1 VGIAAD
7 ISLIV
12 VFGLLFGAIA
22 HRLGQPLLLGSIAA
36 GILLGP
42 HTGFITI
49 SDYHEIELLAEI
61 GIALLL
67 FSIGIE
73 FSFDSL
79 KSVRRVALAGTA
91 IQMGLTGLL
100 GFALGNLFGLDRVE
114 SMWLGA
120 LVSVSSTMVV
130 LKTLAG
136 SGVMGTL
143 SSRVML
149 GMLIA
154 QDLAVIPLMIV
165 MPQVSGPSIDWVE
178 LALAIGRAAIVLL
191 VLVAGGRRVVPWLMH
206 RVVNWGSRELFVLT
220 VITLGLGIG
229 YLSHLLGLSYA
240 LGAFV
245 AGLVLSES
253 DYGHQ
258 ALSDVIPLRD
268 LFGLLFFATVGM
280 LFDPGFLVRHAA
292 QVSILALALLVGK
305 GLLFG
310 GVTRLFGYRYIVP
323 LATAL
328 TMGQIGE
335 FSFLLA
341 QIGRKAGAIGE
352 ELHSL
357 VISGAVVTMV
367 LTPYLSRLAGPV
379 YRWQRRRTKP
389 ATVAVDSGDSP
400 SPDRPVVIAGAGRV
414 GRRIARL
421 LSTQAFEVVLIDFDH
436 RRVDA
441 ARDRGYA
448 VVFGDAAR
456 EPVLSAAGI
465 ERARLALVTVPTAV
479 DSLAVASRIRALA
492 PEAPLFVRTDAL
504 EERDELLKLD
514 AIHIVQPEF
523 EAALEL
529 AREAMEYLGVEDGVS
544 RVALKKERTERFVP
558 EVAHHTSAPAPGG
571 RPAK

>member
-1 VGIAAD
+1 MGIAAD
-7 ISLIV
+7 LSLIV

-36 GILLGP
+36 GVLLGP
-42 HTGFITI
+42 HTGLITI
-49 SDYHEIELLAEI
+49 SDVHEIELLAEI

-79 KSVRRVALAGTA
+79 KSVRKVALLGTA
-91 IQMGLTGLL
+91 IQMSLTGLL
-100 GFALGNLFGLDRVE
+100 GYFLGGFFGFAHVE
-114 SMWLGA
+114 ALWLGA

-165 MPQVSGPSIDWVE
+165 MPQVSGDSID
-178 LALAIGRAAIVLL
+178 LTALGWAIGRAAL
-191 VLVAGGRRVVPWLMH
+191 VLAILVVGGRRFVPWLMH
-206 RVVNWGSRELFVLT
+206 RVVGWGSRELFVLT

-253 DYGHQ
+253 EYGHQ

-268 LFGLLFFATVGM
+268 LFGLVFFATVGM
-280 LFDPGFLVRHAA
+280 LFDPVFLVENVG
-292 QVSILALALLVGK
+292 QVSLLALALLLGK

-310 GVTRLFGYRYIVP
+310 VVTRSFGFRYIVP
-323 LATAL
+323 IATAL

-341 QIGRKAGAIGE
+341 QIGRQAGAVGDD
-352 ELHSL
+352 LNSL
-357 VISGAVVTMV
+357 VVSVAVVTMV
-367 LTPYLSRLAGPV
+367 LTPYLARSAGPV
-379 YRWQRRRTKP
+379 YRWWRRQRPSEAP
-389 ATVAVDSGDSP
+389 AIDPHDAPVVT
-400 SPDRPVVIAGAGRV
+400 RPVVIAGAGRV
-414 GRRIARL
+414 GRRVARML
-421 LSTQAFEVVLIDFDH
+421 ATEGVEVVLIDFDH
-436 RRVDA
+436 RRATA
-441 ARDRGYA
+441 ARAAEYR
-448 VVFGDAAR
+448 VIFGDAAQG
-456 EPVLSAAGI
+456 PVLQAAGI
-465 ERARLALVTVPTAV
+465 ERAQLALVTLPKAV

-492 PEAPLFVRTDAL
+492 PDVPLFVRTDTL
-504 EERDELLKLD
+504 EEVDDLMALGAL
-514 AIHIVQPEF
+514 HIVQPEF

-529 AREAMEYLGVEDGVS
+529 AREAMETLEIDPQRVTTCLDG
-544 RVALKKERTERFVP
+544 ERTDRFTP
-558 EVAHHTSAPAPGG
+558 EVARQDLS
-571 RPAK
+571 

>member
-1 VGIAAD
+1 MGIAAD
-7 ISLIV
+7 LSLIV
-12 VFGLLFGAIA
+12 VFGLILGAIA

-36 GILLGP
+36 GVLLGP
-42 HTGFITI
+42 HTGLITI
-49 SDYHEIELLAEI
+49 SDVHEVELLAEI

-79 KSVRRVALAGTA
+79 KSVRKVALLGTT
-91 IQMGLTGLL
+91 IQMGLTGIFGYALGGFL
-100 GFALGNLFGLDRVE
+100 GFAHVE
-114 SMWLGA
+114 AMWLGA

-165 MPQVSGPSIDWVE
+165 MPQVSGATIDVMA
-178 LALAIGRAAIVLL
+178 LAGAIGRAAL
-191 VLVAGGRRVVPWLMH
+191 VLAILVVGGRRFVPWLMH
-206 RVVNWGSRELFVLT
+206 RIVTWGSRELFVLT

-229 YLSHLLGLSYA
+229 YLAHLLGLSYA

-253 DYGHQ
+253 EYGHQ

-268 LFGLLFFATVGM
+268 LFGLVFFATVGM
-280 LFDPGFLVRHAA
+280 LFDPGFLVENAGR
-292 QVSILALALLVGK
+292 VGLLALALLVGK

-310 GVTRLFGYRYIVP
+310 VVTRSFGYRLIVP

-341 QIGRKAGAIGE
+341 QLGRQAGAMGP

-357 VISGAVVTMV
+357 VVSAAVVTMV
-367 LTPYLSRLAGPV
+367 MTPYLARLAGPI
-379 YRWQRRRTKP
+379 YRWQRRHASPTEP
-389 ATVAVDSGDSP
+389 SVDPGDVP
-400 SPDRPVVIAGAGRV
+400 VVTRPVLIAGAGRV
-414 GRRIARL
+414 GLRVARL
-421 LSTQAFEVVLIDFDH
+421 LTAQDVEVVLVDFDH
-436 RRVDA
+436 RRVHA
-441 ARDRGYA
+441 AREAGHP
-448 VVFGDAAR
+448 VIFGDAAQG
-456 EPVLSAAGI
+456 PVLQAAGV
-465 ERARLALVTVPTAV
+465 ERARLAVVTLPAAV
-479 DSLAVASRIRALA
+479 DSLAVSSRIRALTA
-492 PEAPLFVRTDAL
+492 DVPLFVRTDTL
-504 EERDELLKLD
+504 EEVQDLLALG
-514 AIHIVQPEF
+514 AIHVVQPEF

-529 AREAMEYLGVEDGVS
+529 AREALEVLEVDPETIQS
-544 RVALKKERTERFVP
+544 SLQKERTDGFRP
-558 EVAHHTSAPAPGG
+558 LVA
-571 RPAK
+571 R

>member
-1 VGIAAD
+1 MGIAAD

-12 VFGLLFGAIA
+12 IFGLIFGAIA

-42 HTGFITI
+42 HTGLITI
-49 SDYHEIELLAEI
+49 SDLHEIELLAEI

-79 KSVRRVALAGTA
+79 KSVRRVALFGTM
-91 IQMGLTGLL
+91 IQMSLTGVFGYGL
-100 GFALGNLFGLDRVE
+100 GSLFGFGHVE
-114 SMWLGA
+114 ALWLGA

-165 MPQVSGPSIDWVE
+165 MPQVSGDTVDWVS
-178 LALAIGRAAIVLL
+178 LGGAIGKAAVVLMVMVIGGRKLVPRLMHAIVS
-191 VLVAGGRRVVPWLMH
+191 
-206 RVVNWGSRELFVLT
+206 WGSRELFVLA

-240 LGAFV
+240 LGAFI

-253 DYGHQ
+253 EYGHQ

-280 LFDPGFLVRHAA
+280 LFDPAFLIAHVW
-292 QVSILALALLVGK
+292 QVSSLAIMLLIGK

-310 GVTRLFGYRYIVP
+310 LITRAFGYRYIVP
-323 LATAL
+323 IATAL

-341 QIGRKAGAIGE
+341 QLGRQTGSVGP

-357 VISGAVVTMV
+357 VISAAVVTMV
-367 LTPYLSRLAGPV
+367 VTPYLARLAGPIH
-379 YRWQRRRTKP
+379 RWRRRHRTDTPP
-389 ATVAVDSGDSP
+389 ALEDMDVA
-400 SPDRPVVIAGAGRV
+400 RPVVIAGAGRV
-414 GRRIARL
+414 GRRVARM
-421 LSTQAFEVVLIDFDH
+421 LSSHGIDVVMIDFDQ
-436 RRVDA
+436 RRVEA
-441 ARDRGYA
+441 ARERGYP

-456 EPVLSAAGI
+456 GPVLHAVGI
-465 ERARLALVTVPTAV
+465 ERARLALITVPAAV
-479 DSLAVASRIRALA
+479 DSMAVARRIRELA
-492 PEAPLFVRTDAL
+492 PALPLFVRTDTL
-504 EERDELLKLD
+504 EEVDDLIALG
-514 AIHIVQPEF
+514 AVHVVQPEF
-523 EAALEL
+523 EAALEMG
-529 AREAMEYLGVEDGVS
+529 REAMEALDVS
-544 RVALKKERTERFVP
+544 PDVITTCLAGERSERFGP
-558 EVAHHTSAPAPGG
+558 ELAS
-571 RPAK
+571 

>member
-1 VGIAAD
+1 MGIAAD

-22 HRLGQPLLLGSIAA
+22 HRLGQPLLIGSIAA
-36 GILLGP
+36 GVLLGP
-42 HTGFITI
+42 HTGGITI
-49 SDYHEIELLAEI
+49 TDPHEIELLAEI

-73 FSFDSL
+73 FSLESL
-79 KSVRRVALAGTA
+79 RSVRRVALIGTA
-91 IQMGLTGLL
+91 IQMGLTGLFGYALAGYL
-100 GFALGNLFGLDRVE
+100 GFGHVE
-114 SMWLGA
+114 AMWLGA
-120 LVSVSSTMVV
+120 LISVSSTMVV

-165 MPQVSGPSIDWVE
+165 MPQVSGPTFDPQA
-178 LALAIGRAAIVLL
+178 LALAIGRAALVLIVL
-191 VLVAGGRRVVPWLMH
+191 VVGGRRVVPWLMH
-206 RVVNWGSRELFVLT
+206 RIVGWGSRELFVLS

-245 AGLVLSES
+245 AGIVLSES

-280 LFDPGFLVRHAA
+280 LLDPIFLRDHAV
-292 QVSILALALLVGK
+292 QVAVLVVAVLVGK

-310 GVTRLFGYRYIVP
+310 TIARGFGYRYIVP

-328 TMGQIGE
+328 TMAQIGE

-341 QIGRKAGAIGE
+341 QIGRLNGAVGE

-357 VISGAVVTMV
+357 VISTAVVTMV
-367 LTPYLSRLAGPV
+367 LTPYLARAAPPLYRLQQRLFGSRESAPSLD
-379 YRWQRRRTKP
+379 
-389 ATVAVDSGDSP
+389 VASTP
-400 SPDRPVVIAGAGRV
+400 RPVVIAGAGRV
-414 GRRIARL
+414 GCRVARL
-421 LSTQAFEVVLIDFDH
+421 LHEHGVEATLIDYDQ
-436 RRVDA
+436 RRSTA
-441 ARDRGYA
+441 ATEEGWR
-448 VVFGDAAR
+448 VIFGDAAQ
-456 EPVLSAAGI
+456 EPVLRAAGI
-465 ERARLALVTVPTAV
+465 DGAKLVLVTVPAAV
-479 DSLAVASRIRALA
+479 DSLAIATRIRGIA
-492 PEAPLFVRTDAL
+492 PDVPLVVRTDTLGEIDSLRAL
-504 EERDELLKLD
+504 GVLN
-514 AIHIVQPEF
+514 IVQPEF
-523 EAALEL
+523 EGAVEI
-529 AREAMEYLGVEDGVS
+529 AREALLELGIP
-544 RVALKKERTERFVP
+544 AP
-558 EVAHHTSAPAPGG
+558 EVRATLDAERARHFGPADD
-571 RPAK
+571 